1 MSICKT
7 FSPRA
12 KSLKE
17 ITRWWIEL
25 ICLFNFLKIRSS
37 KHESRNKYELHKYQ
51 IQNMSTSCK
60 YCLTSRNVLI
70 IWYLNFDII
79 SHFDIRISDLSPV
92 ICRANPP
99 DFTKL
104 ETTLT
109 LPFIQVQKGFVLLLP
124 SKGGLKNPSKFNWT
138 WPRSPSRRS
147 RECGFL
153 FSKRKTPLG
162 DCPKAFF
169 ILRNL
174 F

>member
-79 SHFDIRISDLSPV
+79 SHLSPV

-124 SKGGLKNPSKFNWT
+124 SKGGLKTPSKLNWI
-138 WPRSPSRRS
+138 WPRFASRRP
-147 RECGFL
+147 RECGSL
-153 FSKRKTPLG
+153 FRKWKTPLG
-162 DCPKAFF
+162 THPKAFF